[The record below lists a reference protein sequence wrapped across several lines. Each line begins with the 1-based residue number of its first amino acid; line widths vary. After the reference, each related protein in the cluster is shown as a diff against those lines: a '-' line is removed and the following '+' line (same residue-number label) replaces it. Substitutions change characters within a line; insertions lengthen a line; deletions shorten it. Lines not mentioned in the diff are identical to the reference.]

1 MLLFML
7 HVPTGGLTLLVF
19 GAFNFLNKLQCAHED
34 RAGVRSEGTE
44 RQRAP
49 LLPHKDDDL
58 SSWGS
63 SYESLPQDEKDLG
76 FLPGGPIDGKTLVD
90 GETSNN
96 TRHLCAI
103 CFDAPR
109 DCFFLPCGHCVACF
123 ACGTR

>member
-1 MLLFML
+1 MLLFMVHL
-7 HVPTGGLTLLVF
+7 LTGGLTLLMSWAVD
-19 GAFNFLNKLQCAHED
+19 FLNKFQCAHED
-34 RAGVRSEGTE
+34 RVGVRTGGTAPE
-44 RQRAP
+44 RAS
-49 LLPHKDDDL
+49 LLSRKDDDL

-63 SYESLPQDEKDLG
+63 SYDSLPQDEEDLH
-76 FLPGGPIDGKTLVD
+76 FLKGDSIDGKLLGD

-96 TRHLCAI
+96 TQRLCAI